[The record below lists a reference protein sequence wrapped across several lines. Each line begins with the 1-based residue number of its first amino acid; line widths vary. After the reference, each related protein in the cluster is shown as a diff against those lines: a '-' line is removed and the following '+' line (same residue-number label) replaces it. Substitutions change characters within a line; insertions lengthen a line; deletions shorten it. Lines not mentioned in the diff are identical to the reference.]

1 MNGLTFG
8 PDIARPWLAR
18 LDSRLKLAAVF
29 GMSVVVVCVDDIRA
43 LAGCCAVAVLWSSGL
58 QLRSRGWLSI
68 VGVLAVIVW
77 SAMLSQGFFYVGEP
91 RTVLLTFI
99 PPSGE
104 GDGYFAGIVL
114 TQEGLAYGAVQ
125 SLRFVAAALVGLTA
139 SLSTGPERMLAAL
152 AWFRVPT
159 ALAFMTATALR
170 FLPLLV
176 EEVSFVRQAR
186 RYRGHRFRWYKL
198 PQEIGFLLP
207 VIAGALRKA
216 ETLAESVTARGF
228 DPRRPRTQYPP
239 QLMRGW
245 ERLAM
250 AAVGTLCV
258 VLIAWRTWE
267 ACVYWRSTW
276 S

>member
-8 PDIARPWLAR
+8 PDVARPWLAR
-18 LDSRLKLAAVF
+18 LDPRLKLAAVF
-29 GMSVVVVCVDDIRA
+29 GTSVVVVCVDDLRA
-43 LAGCCAVAVLWSSGL
+43 LAACCAVAVLWSTGL
-58 QLRSRGWLSI
+58 RLRSRGWLSI

-77 SAMLSQGFFYVGEP
+77 STMLSQGFFYAAES
-91 RTVLLTFI
+91 RTVLLTII
-99 PPSGE
+99 PSSGR
-104 GDGYFAGIVL
+104 GDDYFAGVAL
-114 TQEGLAYGAVQ
+114 TQEGLLYGAVQ
-125 SLRFVAAALVGLTA
+125 SLRFVATALAGLTA

-152 AWFRVPT
+152 GWFRVPT

-176 EEVSFVRQAR
+176 EEAALVRQAR
-186 RYRGHRFRWYKL
+186 RYRGYRFRWYKL
-198 PQEIGFLLP
+198 PQEIGNFLP

-239 QLMRGW
+239 QVMRGW
-245 ERLAM
+245 ERWAT
-250 AAVGTLCV
+250 ATIGTLCV

-267 ACVYWRSTW
+267 ACAQWQGTL
-276 S
+276 

>member
-18 LDSRLKLAAVF
+18 LDPRLKLAAVF
-29 GMSVVVVCVDDIRA
+29 GMSVAVVCVDDIRA
-43 LAGCCAVAVLWSSGL
+43 LAGCCAVAMLWSTGL
-58 QLRSRGWLSI
+58 RLRSRGWLAI

-77 SAMLSQGFFYVGEP
+77 STMLSQGFFYSAES
-91 RTVLLTFI
+91 RTVLLTII
-99 PPSGE
+99 PSSGH
-104 GDGYFAGIVL
+104 GDDFFAGVAL
-114 TQEGLAYGAVQ
+114 TREGLLYGAVQ
-125 SLRFVAAALVGLTA
+125 SLRFVATALAGLTA

-152 AWFRVPT
+152 SWFRVPT
-159 ALAFMTATALR
+159 SLAFMTTTALR

-176 EEVSFVRQAR
+176 EEVALVRQAR
-186 RYRGHRFRWYKL
+186 RYRGYRFHWYKL

-239 QLMRGW
+239 QTMCGW

-267 ACVYWRSTW
+267 ACVYWRNTW